1 MEVKRMKAND
11 IENRINKLPED
22 LKKEVIDFID
32 FLIMK
37 KNQDKTTEGF
47 NFNWEGGLAEIK
59 DKYSSVD
66 LQHQANDWR

>member
-1 MEVKRMKAND
+1 MEARD
-11 IENRINKLPED
+11 IESRINELPED

-37 KNQDKTTEGF
+37 KKQGRSFGDFGF
-47 NFNWEGGLAEIK
+47 KWEGGLAEIR
-59 DKYSSVD
+59 DQYSSVA

>member
-1 MEVKRMKAND
+1 MEANN
-11 IENRINKLPED
+11 IENRINELPDD

-37 KNQDKTTEGF
+37 KNQGKTTEGF
-47 NFNWEGGLAEIK
+47 NFNWEGGLAELK

-66 LQHQANDWR
+66 LQHQASDWR